1 MSWAVTTQEAPVSP
15 TNAAP
20 TASAISSSSS
30 SGTMP
35 RMSYALKIF
44 AYCPTSAFLR
54 YRLATTDAWTTSLP
68 AGGRRPAA
76 VARAGRPAAAR
87 LRGPAPVL
95 RGGAQHPQ
103 VATPA
108 DLDPLADRLDAGGRE
123 DRLPDR
129 VGQRLQVVG
138 LGRVRVGRI
147 DGEADHVPAP
157 GGREPRRVSGAQVV
171 TVGLH
176 VGGERA
182 EHGGGVAVD
191 VGERVQGGLPAGGP
205 GADAGHQRPTPPV
218 GVTAPG
224 VAMAASSCARPE
236 PGSRASPTTADRT
249 YPGPLKPPPG
259 HCSRRVSRKDVRSA
273 PGPGCGGGMSGTAV
287 PVRAAGQPAGGPGPG
302 QWRYALD
309 CAQRRPEP
317 PGARGQDQA
326 ARPAW
331 PWPAGGPGTTGRSPA
346 PDPGGGLR

>member
-108 DLDPLADRLDAGGRE
+108 DLDPLADRLDAGGRP

-129 VGQRLQVVG
+129 VGQRLQVVC
-138 LGRVRVGRI
+138 LARVRVGRI
-147 DGEADHVPAP
+147 DGEADHIPAP
-157 GGREPRRVSGAQVV
+157 WGREPPRVSGAQVV

-191 VGERVQGGLPAGGP
+191 VGERVHGGLPAGGP
-205 GADAGHQRPTPPV
+205 GADAGHQWASSSA
-218 GVTAPG
+218 GAAGAAAPG
-224 VAMAASSCARPE
+224 VATAASSRASPE
-236 PGSRASPTTADRT
+236 PGSRASPTTAVRT

-273 PGPGCGGGMSGTAV
+273 PGPGCG
-287 PVRAAGQPAGGPGPG
+287 AAWAG
-302 QWRYALD
+302 L
-309 CAQRRPEP
+309 QRQY
-317 PGARGQDQA
+317 G
-326 ARPAW
+326 
-331 PWPAGGPGTTGRSPA
+331 
-346 PDPGGGLR
+346 